1 MELALAEQG
10 GASTQRAISLI
21 EGVRG
26 FQRELRLQDD
36 SFLSGVVEIREYED
50 GDIVLKE
57 AAHSDIALGY
67 VVQGRVTMY
76 CETDKGLDKL
86 YSAEKG
92 ECFGQLAM
100 LTGETNFSSCKA
112 TGATFI
118 PTSPPFQLDMS
129 NRTLFSPFIISHIFT

>member
-1 MELALAEQG
+1 M
-10 GASTQRAISLI
+10 

-36 SFLSGVVEIREYED
+36 SFLSGVVEIREYEE

-100 LTGETNFSSCKA
+100 LTGETNFYSCKA
-112 TGATFI
+112 TKPTVLALLSKSSFVSILGARARE
-118 PTSPPFQLDMS
+118 
-129 NRTLFSPFIISHIFT
+129 RTIAGDSDRIETKEDLERSARTVGLV